1 MNKLEKKYIKNTV
14 KKILEI
20 KEEALQYNSYD
31 FSNRYEIEVFSKK
44 TYDAINYHIS
54 VMMDRCYINTNIINQ
69 LVKINLELLDR
80 NTHLT
85 PTFKSW

>member
-1 MNKLEKKYIKNTV
+1 MDKLEKKYIKNTV

-31 FSNRYEIEVFSKK
+31 FSNRYEIEVFSEK
-44 TYDAINYHIS
+44 TYSAINYNIS
-54 VMMDRCYINTNIINQ
+54 EMMKKCYINTSIINK
-69 LVKINLELLDR
+69 LVNLNLELLDR
-80 NTHLT
+80 NIQLI